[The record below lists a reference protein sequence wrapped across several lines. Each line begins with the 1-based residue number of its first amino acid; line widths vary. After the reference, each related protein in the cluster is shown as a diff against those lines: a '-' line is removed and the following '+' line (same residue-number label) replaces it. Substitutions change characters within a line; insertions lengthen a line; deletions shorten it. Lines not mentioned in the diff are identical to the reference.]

1 MDHLTPDITYLSRQK
16 NEPRSVFT
24 NEVTQPSTTRDVT
37 IFFPIYHMRCDISG
51 MRKILRKTFAA
62 GLRRVSFSYWEIGFL
77 WQRVCQE
84 KGQGEGEAMTAAKT
98 KRVLTVPACWHR
110 DDKHPPH
117 PKYLG
122 CHPRDRLSVTGSARP
137 ELRGAARFS
146 SYIRSSAFRNE
157 HDPEARTD
165 GAILKKRRERDCAP
179 HQ

>member
-1 MDHLTPDITYLSRQK
+1 
-16 NEPRSVFT
+16 
-24 NEVTQPSTTRDVT
+24 
-37 IFFPIYHMRCDISG
+37 MRCDISG

-84 KGQGEGEAMTAAKT
+84 KGQGEGEAMTAAMT

-137 ELRGAARFS
+137 ELDAQPGSPPTSVPRH
-146 SYIRSSAFRNE
+146 SAMNTNPRHE
-157 HDPEARTD
+157 PTA
-165 GAILKKRRERDCAP
+165 LS
-179 HQ
+179 